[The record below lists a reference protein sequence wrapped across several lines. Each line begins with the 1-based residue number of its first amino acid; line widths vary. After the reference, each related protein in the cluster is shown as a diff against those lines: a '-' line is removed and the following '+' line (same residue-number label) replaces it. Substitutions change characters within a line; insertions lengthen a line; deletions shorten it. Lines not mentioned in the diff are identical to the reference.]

1 MGTAMDPATKIE
13 AAIVLLLRRAN
24 DPRGFQRIHQLAG
37 IQIERAGAVMLAR
50 VEEMQPARLSD
61 LAEAAG
67 LEVST
72 ASRQVARLVEQGY
85 VQRTADPADARAAL
99 HELTAEGL
107 EARSKLR
114 ATGTAFFAS
123 ALEDF
128 TEAERRALADLLTR
142 FVDGVLEA
150 SSRATADS

>member
-1 MGTAMDPATKIE
+1 MDPAAKVE

-50 VEEMQPARLSD
+50 VEEMEPARLSD

-67 LEVST
+67 VEVST
-72 ASRQVARLVEQGY
+72 ASRQVARLLEQGY

-99 HELTAEGL
+99 HELTAKGRD
-107 EARSKLR
+107 ARDRLR

-123 ALEDF
+123 ALADF
-128 TEAERRALADLLTR
+128 TGEEQRMLADLLTR
-142 FVDGVLEA
+142 FVDGVLSA
-150 SSRATADS
+150 SRSATAV